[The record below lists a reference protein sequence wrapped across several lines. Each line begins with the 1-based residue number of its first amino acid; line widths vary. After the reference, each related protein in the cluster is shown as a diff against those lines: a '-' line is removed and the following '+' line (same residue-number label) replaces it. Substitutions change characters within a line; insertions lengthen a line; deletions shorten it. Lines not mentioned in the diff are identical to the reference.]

1 MTDPYHS
8 AFPLGDRQGLPDD
21 IAVLRA
27 HFPRADWRGHA
38 NFGELAAFWLQVHAS
53 LRHEGSEVS
62 RIVDEFRHRRIADDQ
77 FQRGFVSRLN
87 GFLGHLDQHHR
98 IEDDAYFPRFRQLD
112 DRMVIG
118 FDLLES
124 DHRLIHQR
132 LIAMV
137 EQARGL
143 LTALSASGD
152 DGRRAA
158 DGFAVA
164 ATRFVTLLEQHLA
177 DEEELVIPA
186 LLQHGERPL
195 R

>member
-1 MTDPYHS
+1 MTIPSHS
-8 AFPLGDRQGLPDD
+8 AFRLGDRQGLPDD

-38 NFGELAAFWLQVHAS
+38 NFGDLAAFWLQVHAS
-53 LRHEGSEVS
+53 LRHEGGEVS
-62 RIVDEFRHRRIADDQ
+62 RIVDAFRQRRIADDL
-77 FQRGFVSRLN
+77 FQHRFVTGLN

-98 IEDDAYFPRFRQLD
+98 IEDDAYFPKFRQLD
-112 DRMVIG
+112 DRLVIG

-124 DHRLIHQR
+124 DHQLIHQR

-143 LTALSASGD
+143 LTALSTAGD

-158 DGFAVA
+158 DDFAVA
-164 ATRFVTLLEQHLA
+164 AAQFVTLLEQHLA

-186 LLQHGERPL
+186 LLKHGERPL